1 MGEEWIDPRLSEAID
16 NLEWPI
22 AFVDFETILM
32 TVPWY
37 ADTRPGQ
44 VLPFQF
50 SAHILHRDGHI
61 VHREWLNMKDEIPT
75 LEFIRQLKSAL
86 KGVGSVLVYTDYEN
100 RILQEAF
107 EFLRR
112 YGKEASCP
120 EVKEALAA
128 LLRNYVTLDTAS
140 QWIIFEH
147 WQDRL
152 NLI

>member
-1 MGEEWIDPRLSEAID
+1 
-16 NLEWPI
+16 
-22 AFVDFETILM
+22 
-32 TVPWY
+32 
-37 ADTRPGQ
+37 
-44 VLPFQF
+44 
-50 SAHILHRDGHI
+50 
-61 VHREWLNMKDEIPT
+61 MKDEIPT

-112 YGKEASCP
+112 YGKGASCP
-120 EVKEALAA
+120 EVKEALAT

-147 WQDRL
+147 WRDRL